1 MKSCALLVC
10 ACPRRR
16 SLCIWSEFV
25 GLGFAVISYTR
36 LWKKSLVYEISFA
49 VAIVASRNIV
59 VDSTWGRSQALTRVG
74 GWVSWVWVWLLLLMV
89 LEQVTGG
96 RYILREVRVC
106 GERRKRRSV

>member
-10 ACPRRR
+10 AYLFAFPCRR
-16 SLCIWSEFV
+16 SLCIWSGFV
-25 GLGFAVISYTR
+25 GLD
-36 LWKKSLVYEISFA
+36 FA
-49 VAIVASRNIV
+49 VAIVASCYIV
-59 VDSTWGRSQALTRVG
+59 VDSTWGRSQAVTRVG

-96 RYILREVRVC
+96 RYILREVRIC